1 MRISERIKTVKV
13 GFTFELTN
21 IIKKK
26 ADVGKYINAN
36 ISYNTSREGD
46 LVLK

>member
-13 GFTFELTN
+13 GYTFELTN
-21 IIKKK
+21 IIKN
-26 ADVGKYINAN
+26 ADVEKYINAK
-36 ISYNTSREGD
+36 ISYNTSKEGD